1 MSQFFDSRRWSGTR
15 LTAEQIEARQLEV
28 HCLQRLRKCVSVQT
42 TWAVYLRVS
51 PRWQHLVDCAIR
63 STYRDCVALGL
74 QVEANR
80 LVARSPRAA
89 IKLIASASD

>member
-1 MSQFFDSRRWSGTR
+1 MSQFFDSRQWSGTS
-15 LTAEQIEARQLEV
+15 LTAKQIEGRKLEV
-28 HCLQRLRKCVSVQT
+28 HCLKRLRKCVSVQT

-51 PRWQHLVDCAIR
+51 PRWQHFVYCAIR

-74 QVEANR
+74 QIEADR

-89 IKLIASASD
+89 IQLIASASD